1 MEEIGGGGGGGGE
14 KRKRPSADDVIAKLK
29 DEGDFDNLRS
39 NIIRKI
45 KDNEELRK
53 SIIAEVKQSAIFDQE
68 GSESLQPKQL
78 SDSIYQELGKKI
90 MGQISDEV
98 WKVIRSNENVKADI
112 RGTVESVYNRII
124 NPEVRKEVGNS
135 SPSKES
141 TINGK
146 SISPQKVS
154 TVEAN
159 KCDESELREPPGFGQ
174 CIQLA
179 GDHNKVECEEQG
191 EAQRPHSLT
200 EEVPHHLPNT
210 VDDDDE
216 DMPPGFCI
224 PGAINGAVAMSP
236 AITYGGGGVAGPP
249 GTVADSVAMPPG
261 FGTNG
266 SFAAAPHGG
275 GGSIT
280 AASRFGG
287 GGSGAMTPGVAA
299 AAADDDDDPDVPPG
313 FG

>member
-1 MEEIGGGGGGGGE
+1 MEEIGGGGGGR
-14 KRKRPSADDVIAKLK
+14 RKRPNADDVIAKLK

-53 SIIAEVKQSAIFDQE
+53 SIIAEVRQSAIFDQE

-78 SDSIYQELGKKI
+78 SDTVYQELGKKI

-135 SPSKES
+135 SPSKEI
-141 TINGK
+141 TINGNGK
-146 SISPQKVS
+146 SLSPPKVS

-159 KCDESELREPPGFGQ
+159 PCDGSELREPPGFGQ

-191 EAQRPHSLT
+191 EAQRPHPRT
-200 EEVPHHLPNT
+200 EEVPHHPPNT

-216 DMPPGFCI
+216 DMPPGFGI

-236 AITYGGGGVAGPP
+236 AVTYCGGGVAGPP
-249 GTVADSVAMPPG
+249 GNITDSVAMPPG

-266 SFAAAPHGG
+266 SSAAAPHGG
-275 GGSIT
+275 GGSIA

-287 GGSGAMTPGVAA
+287 GGSGAMAPGVAAA
-299 AAADDDDDPDVPPG
+299 AAADDDDDPAVPPG